1 MLLNDF
7 QHQCLTTRTETCENV
22 DYPIHEIIEESAEL
36 YDKFYQSLPPEV
48 RESDIQLRTIHTAV
62 MHAGQLAKARA
73 KSVRKGEVP
82 NVVMHTGTCN
92 ERSEMALEAF
102 DVLWG
107 VAAFCDTI
115 GHQLSSVAEAGLQ
128 KLRDRFKRHQIVGD
142 GDHR

>member
-1 MLLNDF
+1 MLIDEF
-7 QHQCLTTRTETCENV
+7 QTQCLTTRTDTCDNV

-36 YDKFYQSLPPEV
+36 YDKFYKSLPPDV

-82 NVVMHTGTCN
+82 NVVVHAGTCN

-102 DVLWG
+102 DILWG
-107 VAAFCDTI
+107 IASFCDSI
-115 GHQLSSVAEAGLQ
+115 GKRLSVVADAGLR
-128 KLRDRFKRHQIVGD
+128 KLADRFRRHQIVGD